1 MGRRGV
7 VLQVVMVSMS
17 LFVVEGRQKAVD
29 SVKCVLVMQN
39 WKERRM
45 GAGGYIYVQKTAGTH
60 E

>member
-1 MGRRGV
+1 MGRKGV

-29 SVKCVLVMQN
+29 SVKCARVMQN
-39 WKERRM
+39 WEERRM
-45 GAGGYIYVQKTAGTH
+45 RAGGNIYVQKTAGTH